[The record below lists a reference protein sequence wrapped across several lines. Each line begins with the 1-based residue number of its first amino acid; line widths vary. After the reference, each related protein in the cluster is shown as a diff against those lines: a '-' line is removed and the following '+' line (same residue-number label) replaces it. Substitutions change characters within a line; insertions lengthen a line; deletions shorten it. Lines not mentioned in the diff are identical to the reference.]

1 MKRNKI
7 TEVVTTEA
15 HYEYRILEIVK
26 ETLGDVGAEVEDF
39 DTTDDL
45 LDFLFSEDIR
55 NFLGLRLVEDMT
67 EWTDDWLEQLK
78 GE

>member
-45 LDFLFSEDIR
+45 LDFLFSKDIR